1 MASFDRRRAWLLS
14 SLLALAVLAV
24 YGQSIEF
31 GFVYDD
37 TVYVTQ
43 NAMVARG
50 LSQGGLKWAFTNID
64 ANWHPLTWLAHMLDV
79 SLFGMSSGAPH
90 AVNALWHAA
99 NAVLVLF
106 VLASATGALWPSAI
120 VAALFALHP
129 THVESVA
136 WISERKDVLSTFF
149 ALAAL
154 GMYVR
159 WSRSK
164 NARDYVAIL
173 VLFALGLLSKPTLVT
188 LPCAMLLFDFW
199 PLARTHEGWKRL
211 LLEKLPL
218 FAMSAALSIVTVI
231 AQREAHAVGSLEL
244 IPLGWRIENAV
255 WSYVEYLRQ
264 FALPSGLACFYPHP
278 LGSLGLAKVALA
290 SALIVAISLAAIR
303 LRARAPYVLFGW
315 CWFLGTLVPMIGLV
329 QVGGQAY
336 ADRYSYLSSLGLSIA
351 IVFAFAALVEQ
362 GLVKRVFAQLAAA
375 GWLALLAVVAYGQV
389 GVWRN
394 GVTLFGHACEVT
406 RENWI
411 AESGLG
417 FALQAEGR
425 HAEALPHLQA
435 ALALQP
441 GFPSART
448 ALLKCLTALGRFD
461 DVERIGVE
469 WVKENPED
477 AALWVALAA
486 ARFSRADLEGALL
499 ASAKALALRPDWASY
514 WNRRGRDLFLA
525 GRTTEGLEAFERA
538 TQLAPDQAEYADDL
552 VAAKELAQNANAGSR
567 SALRLRAA
575 LSGDHRELARAFV
588 QRREFG
594 QACKQLELAVALD
607 PNSRDARAEL
617 GGLYELCHEDERA
630 VEQWTAALRIDPR
643 NAALHD
649 RLGINAS
656 NRSDWDAAIRHFEAA
671 LALDPHFESARVHL
685 LKAQRSRSGK

>member
-14 SLLALAVLAV
+14 ALLALAVLAI
-24 YGQSIEF
+24 YGQSVEF

-37 TVYVTQ
+37 TLYMTQ

-50 LSQGGLKWAFTNID
+50 LSLDGLNWAFTSLD
-64 ANWHPLTWLAHMLDV
+64 ANWYPLTWLAHMLDV

-90 AVNALWHAA
+90 AVNAVWHAA
-99 NAVLVLF
+99 NSVLVVF
-106 VLASATGALWPSAI
+106 VLASATRALWPSVI

-136 WISERKDVLSTFF
+136 WISGRKDVQSTFF

-164 NARDYVAIL
+164 NSRDYAATL
-173 VLFALGLLSKPTLVT
+173 ALFALSLLSKPALVT
-188 LPCAMLLFDFW
+188 LPCAMLLLDFW

-211 LLEKLPL
+211 LLEKAPL
-218 FAMSAALSIVTVI
+218 FTLSALLSVITVI
-231 AQREAHAVGSLEL
+231 AQREAHMVGSLEL
-244 IPLGWRIENAV
+244 MPLGWRIENAV

-264 FALPSGLACFYPHP
+264 FAWPSSLACFYPHP
-278 LGSLGLAKVALA
+278 LGTLGLARVAVA
-290 SALIVAISLAAIR
+290 AALIVTVSIVAIR
-303 LRARAPYVLFGW
+303 IRARAPYVLFGW
-315 CWFLGTLVPMIGLV
+315 CWFLGMLVPMIGLV
-329 QVGGQAY
+329 QVGAQAY
-336 ADRYSYLSSLGLSIA
+336 ADRYSYVSSLGLSIA
-351 IVFAFAALVEQ
+351 IVFAVAALLEQ
-362 GLVKRVFAQLAAA
+362 GAIKRGFAQLAGA

-389 GVWRN
+389 GVWKN

-425 HAEALPHLQA
+425 QEEALPHLQA

-441 GFPSART
+441 GFPSAQT

-499 ASAKALALRPDWASY
+499 ASAKALVIRPDWASY

-538 TQLAPDQAEYADDL
+538 SLLNPNQAEYADDL
-552 VAAKELAQNANAGSR
+552 VAAKELAQNANADSR

-575 LSGDHRELARAFV
+575 LCGDHRELARAFV
-588 QRREFG
+588 LRRELG

-607 PNSRDARAEL
+607 PNSREARAEL
-617 GGLYELCHEDERA
+617 GGLYELCREDERA

-643 NAALHD
+643 NVELHY
-649 RLGINAS
+649 RLGITAL
-656 NRSDWDAAIRHFEAA
+656 NRSDWDAAVRHFEAA
-671 LALDPHFESARVHL
+671 LAIDPHFGSARVYL

>member
-1 MASFDRRRAWLLS
+1 MTSFDRRRAWLLS
-14 SLLALAVLAV
+14 ALLALAVLAL
-24 YGQSIEF
+24 YGQSVEF

-50 LSQGGLKWAFTNID
+50 LSQAGLKWAFTSLD

-90 AVNALWHAA
+90 AVNAVWHAA
-99 NAVLVLF
+99 NSVLVLF
-106 VLASATGALWPSAI
+106 VLASATGKLMPSAI

-164 NARDYVAIL
+164 SPREYTAIL

-231 AQREAHAVGSLEL
+231 AQREAHAVGSLGL
-244 IPLGWRIENAV
+244 IPLGERIENAV

-264 FALPSGLACFYPHP
+264 FVWPSGLACFYPHP
-278 LGSLGLAKVALA
+278 LGSLGLAKVAFA

-351 IVFAFAALVEQ
+351 IVFAGAALVERGVIQ
-362 GLVKRVFAQLAAA
+362 LRFALLAAS
-375 GWLALLAVVAYGQV
+375 GWLALLAIVAFGQIS
-389 GVWRN
+389 VWKN
-394 GVTLFGHACEVT
+394 GETLFGHACKVT
-406 RENWI
+406 GENWI

-417 FALQAEGR
+417 FALAADGR

-435 ALALQP
+435 ALALQA
-441 GFPSART
+441 GFPSAQT
-448 ALLKCLTALGRFD
+448 ALLKCLMALGRFD
-461 DVERIGVE
+461 DAEKIGVA
-469 WVKENPED
+469 WSKRYPED
-477 AALWVALAA
+477 AANWVALAA
-486 ARFSRADLEGALL
+486 ARFSRADLDGALE
-499 ASAKALALRPDWASY
+499 ASAAALALRPDWASY
-514 WNRRGRDLFLA
+514 WNRRGRDLLLA
-525 GRTTEGLEAFERA
+525 GRTAQALDAFERA
-538 TQLAPDQAEYADDL
+538 SRFAPNQTEFADDF
-552 VAAKELAQNANAGSR
+552 VAAKELAQHANADSR
-567 SALRLRAA
+567 SALALRAGLA
-575 LSGDHRELARAFV
+575 GDHRELARAFV
-588 QRREFG
+588 VRRELDL
-594 QACKQLELAVALD
+594 ARKELELAVALD
-607 PNSRDARAEL
+607 PTSLAARAEL
-617 GGLYELCHEDERA
+617 GDLFMLLEDDEHA
-630 VEQWTAALRIDPR
+630 VEQWTAALSIDPR
-643 NAALHD
+643 NASLHD
-649 RLGINAS
+649 RLGVSAS
-656 NRSDWDAAIRHFEAA
+656 KKSNWDAAIRHFEAA
-671 LALDPHFESARVHL
+671 LALDPNFEAARTNL
-685 LKAQRSRSGK
+685 LAAQRRRSGK